1 MPERRWKLDAA
12 DLTGWICSA
21 KASQGPCVGIGEWP
35 GYWSVMLFW
44 VIAAAM
50 TLGASLAVLL
60 PLTART
66 GPVSADT
73 SHDLEVYRDQLAEL
87 DRDLAR
93 GLIKPAE
100 AEQARAEIGRRIL
113 QLDRK
118 DYPVGV
124 KRNPATF
131 VRVVAAAAVLA
142 VPVLSWGLYAGLG
155 SPDLPSQPLSSR
167 LAKNPADSSVDE
179 LVARAEAHLA
189 ADPSDGRG
197 WDVLAPIYLRMQ
209 RFDDAASAYR
219 NAIRLEGPTS
229 ARQAGLGEAIA
240 NVSGGVVSAEAQA
253 AFEAA
258 LKIEPT
264 SPKARFYLAMAL
276 MQEGR
281 KQEAVAAW
289 QAILGDLPP
298 DSPWHGA
305 VTQALASAGGEPAG
319 SAGPDQSDVAAASAM
334 NAQDRSAMIEG
345 MVASLDEKLKQNPRD
360 QEGWMRLIRSY
371 MVLGR
376 HDQARSALDR
386 GVAAFGAASDEATK
400 LTAFATSLGLS
411 GTR

>member
-1 MPERRWKLDAA
+1 
-12 DLTGWICSA
+12 
-21 KASQGPCVGIGEWP
+21 
-35 GYWSVMLFW
+35 
-44 VIAAAM
+44 M
-50 TLGASLAVLL
+50 TLAASLAVLL
-60 PLTART
+60 PLTARG
-66 GPVSADT
+66 GPAPADT

-87 DRDLAR
+87 DKDLAR

-113 QLDRK
+113 QLDRNK
-118 DYPVGV
+118 SAGNAKSGPL
-124 KRNPATF
+124 TF
-131 VRVVAAAAVLA
+131 VRLVSAAAVLA
-142 VPVLSWGLYAGLG
+142 VPLLSWGLYAGLG

-209 RFDDAASAYR
+209 RFDDAVTAYR
-219 NAIRLEGPTS
+219 NAIRLEGPTA

-240 NVSGGVVSAEAQA
+240 NVSGGVVSADAQA

-258 LKIEPT
+258 LKIEPANA
-264 SPKARFYLAMAL
+264 KARFYLAMAL

-281 KQEAVAAW
+281 KQEAAAAW
-289 QAILGDLPP
+289 QALLGELPP

-305 VTQALASAGGEPAG
+305 VTEALAAAGGSP
-319 SAGPDQSDVAAASAM
+319 AGPDQSDVAAASNM
-334 NAQDRSAMIEG
+334 DPQDRGAMIEG

-376 HDQARSALDR
+376 HDQARGALGR
-386 GVAAFGAASDEATK
+386 GVAAFGADSEEATK
-400 LTAFATSLGLS
+400 LTAFAASLGLS
-411 GTR
+411 ETK